1 MLKTKFGT
9 FKGGFLKNITNAMG
23 IDNDPYSQI
32 NFFTSLA
39 YDPQKYKILIDGD
52 RVYGFSSNAKVIVR
66 RGLNGTAS
74 AEIFLQGTSAW
85 VEKLRLMLGEVINFE
100 ASYEG
105 EHYSANLDFRA
116 ELRLIGYEGI
126 HTAEVPEYSFQFKD
140 IEQEKHEK
148 ELRELGRQLRKRV

>member
-9 FKGGFLKNITNAMG
+9 FKGGFLNDFNNTMG
-23 IDNDPYSQI
+23 IDNDPYSKHNI
-32 NFFTSLA
+32 SFLMGLA
-39 YDPQKYKILIDGD
+39 YDPQKYKILIDGE
-52 RVYGFSSNAKVIVR
+52 RVYGFSSKAKVIVR

-74 AEIFLQGTSAW
+74 AEIFLQGTSSW
-85 VEKLRLMLGEVINFE
+85 VEKLRLKLGDVITFE

-105 EHYSANLDFRA
+105 ENYSANLDFRA
-116 ELRLIGYEGI
+116 ELRLMGYEGI

-148 ELRELGRQLRKRV
+148 ELRLQLRKRF

>member
-1 MLKTKFGT
+1 MNDINNTMCL
-9 FKGGFLKNITNAMG
+9 NS
-23 IDNDPYSQI
+23 DPYSQYKI
-32 NFFTSLA
+32 KFFTSLA
-39 YDPQKYKILIDGD
+39 YDPQKYKIMIDGK
-52 RVYGFSSNAKVIVR
+52 RVYGFSSKAKVIVR

-85 VEKLRLMLGEVINFE
+85 VEKLRLMLGDVINFE

-116 ELRLIGYEGI
+116 ELRLTGYEGI

-140 IEQEKHEK
+140 IEQEKHEQDPR
-148 ELRELGRQLRKRV
+148 RELRKRF